1 VPDDIWHSCNPQPH
15 FRQSSRSQ
23 FFSSL
28 FQGVFLSYAEKH
40 LIAGETVQYET
51 RLHWIAM
58 VGHVLIA
65 AVLAL
70 IGASLLVT
78 PWSAVKGAAS
88 SAAGPL
94 RLAGLACLIVAAI
107 FFGIGF
113 VRRNATEM
121 AVTNK
126 RVIVKSGLADR
137 RTIELLLPRIES
149 IAVEEPALGRLLGYG
164 TVIVRGTG
172 GTPEVF
178 PQIARP
184 LEFREQVQ
192 RQIAGEQKPS

>member
-1 VPDDIWHSCNPQPH
+1 MAFGRPRPPL
-15 FRQSSRSQ
+15 SSAAGSPAAI
-23 FFSSL
+23 FFAL
-28 FQGVFLSYAEKH
+28 FQGALLSYAEKH

-51 RLHWIAM
+51 RLHWIVM
-58 VGHVLIA
+58 VGHTLIA

-70 IGASLLVT
+70 VGAAALLV
-78 PWSAVKGAAS
+78 PASAVNTGTASYSGA
-88 SAAGPL
+88 L
-94 RLAGLACLIVAAI
+94 RWVGIACLLLAAI

-113 VRRNATEM
+113 VRRSATEM

-126 RVIVKSGLADR
+126 RVIVKSGIVNR

-149 IAVEEPALGRLLGYG
+149 IAVEEPALGRVLGYG

-184 LEFREQVQ
+184 LEFRKQVQ
-192 RQIAGEQKPS
+192 RQIAGEPKSS

>member
-1 VPDDIWHSCNPQPH
+1 MS
-15 FRQSSRSQ
+15 
-23 FFSSL
+23 
-28 FQGVFLSYAEKH
+28 
-40 LIAGETVQYET
+40 
-51 RLHWIAM
+51 
-58 VGHVLIA
+58 GHALIA

-70 IGASLLVT
+70 IGLSLLFT
-78 PWSAVKGAAS
+78 PWSSVKGGQASFAGALRWAGAAS
-88 SAAGPL
+88 L
-94 RLAGLACLIVAAI
+94 VVAAI
-107 FFGIGF
+107 FLGVGL

-178 PQIARP
+178 RQIARP

-192 RQIAGEQKPS
+192 RQIAGEPKSS